1 MLTTGMFVG
10 GRYEIIEKIGTGGM
24 ADVYKGKDRKLN
36 RYVAIKVLKNE
47 FRGDTTFVAKFKA
60 EAQAAAGLAHPNIV
74 NVYDVGDED
83 GVYYIV
89 MELVDGITL
98 KEYIER
104 KGRLSSKEAISIAIQ
119 VSMGLEAA
127 HNNHIIH
134 RDIKP
139 QNIIISTDGKVKV
152 TDFGIAKAASS
163 QTISSSAMGSVH
175 YTSPEQARGGY
186 SDEKSDI
193 YSLGVTMYEMV
204 TGRVPFDGDTPVVI
218 AVKHLQ
224 EEMISPKYFAP
235 ELPFSL
241 EQIIIKMT
249 QKSPDRRYNNMSEV
263 IQDLKQALV
272 SPEGDFVKAS
282 PIDQTAK
289 TVMFTRDDVKQI
301 KRETG
306 RIHVEPEQLYEDE
319 EYDDGEYE
327 DDEYEYEDD
336 DYEDSD
342 GDDEDD
348 DKEVNPKLE
357 KIMTIG
363 GIVAAVI
370 IALIVLFLVG
380 KMVGIFSFGSSKDKD
395 KENKEPQTTAAA
407 ETDQVEM
414 PKLVGMQEE
423 KAQAKLKEMELG
435 YKTTYKDSNDYEEGE
450 VMEQSVKSGDMVK
463 KHTTIL
469 LTVCSGESYV
479 QLIDVS
485 GLSEEKAKQKL
496 EDEGYKVTIEES
508 YSDDVEKGNVISTDP
523 KAGSDVKPNQS
534 IRMTVSKGKEIK
546 EVVMPNLTNM
556 TKDQVN
562 DAIMN
567 NKLTWG
573 EITEQYNSSVEEGR
587 VINQSPGQGTT
598 VVERTKVNITL
609 SKGPEPT
616 PTPTPDQDWMSVR
629 VQLKDDVGTYTGGP
643 ARLEVEQTLADGSKR
658 SVDVFS
664 NQTFGIPF
672 IYVLEPVR
680 GATGISTGKA
690 YLYET
695 DPATNEEKKVG
706 QWTITFQP
714 N

>member
-235 ELPFSL
+235 ELPYSL

-306 RIHVEPEQLYEDE
+306 RIHVQPEQRYEDE

-327 DDEYEYEDD
+327 DDEYEYEDE

-342 GDDEDD
+342 EDDEDDD

-380 KMVGIFSFGSSKDKD
+380 KMVGIFSFGSNKDKD
-395 KENKEPQTTAAA
+395 KENKEPQTTASA

-435 YKTTYKDSNDYEEGE
+435 YKTTYKESNDYEEGE

-463 KHTTIL
+463 KHTTIE

-485 GLSEEKAKQKL
+485 GLSEDKAKQKL
-496 EDEGYKVTIEES
+496 EDEGFKVTIEES
-508 YSDDVEKGNVISTDP
+508 YSDDVDKGNVISTDP
-523 KAGSDVKPNQS
+523 KAGSDVKPNQT
-534 IRMTVSKGKEIK
+534 IRMTVSKGKEIR
-546 EVVMPNLTNM
+546 EVVMPNFTNM
-556 TKDQVN
+556 TMEQV
-562 DAIMN
+562 DTLITQ
-567 NKLTWG
+567 NKLKWG
-573 EITEQYNSSVEEGR
+573 TVTEQYNSGVEEGR
-587 VINQSPGQGTT
+587 VINQSPGNYRNGENRSECNGQQGTGT
-598 VVERTKVNITL
+598 DAHPNAEPGMGQRAGAVE
-609 SKGPEPT
+609 
-616 PTPTPDQDWMSVR
+616 
-629 VQLKDDVGTYTGGP
+629 
-643 ARLEVEQTLADGSKR
+643 
-658 SVDVFS
+658 
-664 NQTFGIPF
+664 
-672 IYVLEPVR
+672 
-680 GATGISTGKA
+680 
-690 YLYET
+690 
-695 DPATNEEKKVG
+695 
-706 QWTITFQP
+706 
-714 N
+714 